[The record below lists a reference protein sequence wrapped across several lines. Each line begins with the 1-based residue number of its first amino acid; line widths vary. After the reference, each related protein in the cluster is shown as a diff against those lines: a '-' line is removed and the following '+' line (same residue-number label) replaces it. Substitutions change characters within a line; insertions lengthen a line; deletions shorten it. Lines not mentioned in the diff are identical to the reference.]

1 MGKADVN
8 VNIWLSEKKRSIDT
22 DYFISLLLWFR
33 TVGWTC

>member
-1 MGKADVN
+1 MGKADAN
-8 VNIWLSEKKRSIDT
+8 VNICRDFEKRSIDT